1 MSADKRFYFGGVNM
15 IKLFSVKGKKDKKE
29 SFQSIQN
36 DLDQITQM
44 LLVNG
49 QQMTEHYRDTE
60 ENKK

>member
-1 MSADKRFYFGGVNM
+1 M